1 MPFEKQCPSKRTLMR
16 SSGGKWLAPP
26 GKLVQ
31 AGTQRHNLE
40 RPLLYREDYTYH
52 ASLIP
57 NDSVSWIAQWSPVS
71 LCVNKI

>member
-1 MPFEKQCPSKRTLMR
+1 MR
-16 SSGGKWLAPP
+16 SSGGKPRAPP

-31 AGTQRHNLE
+31 AGTQRHHWE
-40 RPLLYREDYTYH
+40 RPLLYREDCTCH

-57 NDSVSWIAQWSPVS
+57 NDSVSWPAHWSPVS